1 MLLKQAGAIK
11 EMLLP
16 PDFAEGEK
24 QFGGTGLNWS
34 LTYQPK
40 QFSNDTKFARI
51 ISYYRGLPV
60 SQRETTAFRTTLLT
74 APKVI
79 WQEPSDTGAVRMTLQ
94 ELGDALGP
102 AADNQLTNTL
112 DGLQAPRFLIQSIE
126 TKLLVRKPVI
136 AIKGLFHFHEL
147 KKLDEILGHPQ
158 TSHYYGLLYD
168 ATPDQEQAQIQELML
183 STSTKD
189 LYDRYFPAFERSLL
203 TIRWQA

>member
-24 QFGGTGLNWS
+24 QFGGMGLNWS

-40 QFSNDTKFARI
+40 QYSSDTRFARI
-51 ISYYRGLPV
+51 ISYYRGLPI
-60 SQRETTAFRTTLLT
+60 SQPETTAFRTTLLT
-74 APKVI
+74 APKTI
-79 WQEPSDTGAVRMTLQ
+79 WQEPGDTGAVRMTLQ

-102 AADNQLTNTL
+102 AADNQLTNQR
-112 DGLQAPRFLIQSIE
+112 DGLQAPRFLIQSFE
-126 TKLLVRKPVI
+126 TRLLVRKPVI

-147 KKLDEILGHPQ
+147 KTEDEIIGHPQ
-158 TSHYYGLLYD
+158 TSHFYGVLYD
-168 ATPDQEQAQIQELML
+168 ATPQHDQAQIEELML
-183 STSTKD
+183 QTTTID
-189 LYDRYFPAFERSLL
+189 LFDRYLPAFERALQ